1 MYQELS
7 VLSESLEEKF
17 ESDTTGAEDSQTPC
31 PSFLLLSDRN
41 EEQWSRQDSCSVGVE
56 ISRNPQENAF

>member
-41 EEQWSRQDSCSVGVE
+41 EEQ
-56 ISRNPQENAF
+56 